1 MEQVPIGP
9 FAIYL
14 NANARR
20 VSPDVVGQIE
30 ELVPP
35 DDIFFASTP
44 EDGDQF
50 ARSILD
56 RRYPTVFTGGGD
68 GTVVQLINC
77 LWRASLARPERPPLP
92 ALGVLSLGT
101 GNALSLLVSSG
112 SPIQD
117 LKTYVTNP
125 SLDTWTISLVDVE
138 GRLFPFASLGADA
151 EILSDYVDF
160 KNRFGAGRIKPLF
173 QNVGGYFAAFFGAT
187 APRHIKGFV
196 EGRNLTVRITNLGA
210 EAWRIGAEGARGRLY
225 RSGEVLYDGPALVT
239 IAGTTPTYGYGM
251 RLLPWADR
259 NAGFFQLRIS
269 NVPLTW
275 SLLQIRHV
283 WDGTFAAEGLFDFY
297 ASEVRL
303 EYSQPVPFQVAGDLA
318 GMRECV
324 EFRVVPEAV
333 RLLRFL

>member
-1 MEQVPIGP
+1 MPAALIALVVAAIAAVPANGISAFSVMIATDS
-9 FAIYL
+9 FAL
-14 NANARR
+14 FFK
-20 VSPDVVGQIE
+20 G
-30 ELVPP
+30 LV
-35 DDIFFASTP
+35 
-44 EDGDQF
+44 
-50 ARSILD
+50 
-56 RRYPTVFTGGGD
+56 
-68 GTVVQLINC
+68 
-77 LWRASLARPERPPLP
+77 
-92 ALGVLSLGT
+92 
-101 GNALSLLVSSG
+101 
-112 SPIQD
+112 
-117 LKTYVTNP
+117 
-125 SLDTWTISLVDVE
+125 
-138 GRLFPFASLGADA
+138 
-151 EILSDYVDF
+151 
-160 KNRFGAGRIKPLF
+160 
-173 QNVGGYFAAFFGAT
+173 YFAAFFGAT

-303 EYSQPVPFQVAGDLA
+303 EYSQPVPFQVAGDVA
-318 GMRECV
+318 GMRASV

>member
-1 MEQVPIGP
+1 MPIGP

-14 NANARR
+14 NSNARR
-20 VSPDVVGQIE
+20 VSADIVGQIE

-50 ARSILD
+50 ARTILD

-68 GTVVQLINC
+68 GTVVQLINA

-112 SPIQD
+112 NPIQD

-138 GRLFPFASLGADA
+138 GHLFPFASLGVDA
-151 EILSDYVDF
+151 EILNDYVDV
-160 KNRFGAGRIKPLF
+160 KTRFGAGRLKPLF
-173 QNVGGYFAAFFGAT
+173 QNVGGYFFAFFGAT

-196 EGRNLTVRITNLGA
+196 EGRNLTVRITNLGV
-210 EAWRIGAEGARGRLY
+210 EAWRIGAEGVRGRAYGAGDILY
-225 RSGEVLYDGPALVT
+225 EGPAVAT
-239 IAGTTPTYGYGM
+239 VAGTTPTYGYGM

-259 NAGFFQLRIS
+259 HPGFMQLRVS
-269 NVPLTW
+269 NVPLSW
-275 SLLQIRHV
+275 SLLQIHKV
-283 WDGTFAAEGLFDFY
+283 WDGTFSAEGLHDFY

-303 EYSQPVPFQVAGDLA
+303 EYSQPVPFQVAGDVA
-318 GMRECV
+318 GMREKV

>member
-1 MEQVPIGP
+1 LPIGP

-44 EDGDQF
+44 QEGAQF
-50 ARSILD
+50 ARTILE
-56 RRYPTVFTGGGD
+56 RRYPTVFAGGGD
-68 GTVVQLINC
+68 GTVVQLINQ
-77 LWRASLARPERPPLP
+77 LWQASLARPERPRLP

-117 LKTYVTNP
+117 LKTYVSNP
-125 SLDTWTISLVDVE
+125 SQDTWTISLVDV
-138 GRLFPFASLGADA
+138 GGHLFPFASLGTDA
-151 EILSDYVDF
+151 ELLKDYMDF
-160 KNRFGAGRIKPLF
+160 KQQFGGGRLKPVF
-173 QNVGGYFAAFFGAT
+173 QNVGGYFVAFFGAT

-196 EGRNLTVRITNLGA
+196 EGRTLSVRVTNLGPQ
-210 EAWRIGAEGARGRLY
+210 AWRIGAEGAKGRPY
-225 RSGEVLYDGPALVT
+225 GPGEVMYEGPVILT
-239 IAGTTPTYGYGM
+239 IAGTTPTFGYRM
-251 RLLPWADR
+251 RVLPWADKHPDL
-259 NAGFFQLRIS
+259 FHLRVS
-269 NVPLTW
+269 NVPLAW
-275 SLLQIRHV
+275 CLLNLHKA
-283 WDGTFAAEGLFDFY
+283 WEGTFTAEGMHDFY
-297 ASEVRL
+297 ASHVRM
-303 EYSQPVPFQVAGDLA
+303 EYSRPVPFQVAGDVA
-318 GMRECV
+318 GERETV